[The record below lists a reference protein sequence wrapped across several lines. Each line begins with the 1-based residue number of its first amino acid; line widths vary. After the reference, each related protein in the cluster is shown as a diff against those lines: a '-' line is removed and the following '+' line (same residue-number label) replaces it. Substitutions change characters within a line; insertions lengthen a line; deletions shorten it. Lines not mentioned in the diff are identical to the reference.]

1 MTQKC
6 VYLSLCFSIATQQL
20 SRLTGN
26 QGIRLPVV
34 INVQD
39 GNMRVA
45 VYIFHLAVW
54 RKSFTVSASSLVG
67 PPGPL
72 QWFPCWMIIA
82 FLYQSMWCHIF
93 SNLLHVFCSSFFF
106 FILALAKQGKMTS
119 RTNLPQQ
126 LCVNGFMFSVQP
138 ERKCCSYIPAW
149 LFTEEMYITSLRTI
163 SVSSL
168 PWQH

>member
-20 SRLTGN
+20 SRFTGN

-72 QWFPCWMIIA
+72 Q
-82 FLYQSMWCHIF
+82 
-93 SNLLHVFCSSFFF
+93 
-106 FILALAKQGKMTS
+106 
-119 RTNLPQQ
+119 
-126 LCVNGFMFSVQP
+126 
-138 ERKCCSYIPAW
+138 
-149 LFTEEMYITSLRTI
+149 
-163 SVSSL
+163 
-168 PWQH
+168 